1 MLARRLDDRI
11 RHICAQIAAAGRDP
25 LSTDKEVEALLQELL
40 AVIHKKV
47 ERLRLIATRKLL
59 QAEGADNQ
67 DRRKSA

>member
-11 RHICAQIAAAGRDP
+11 RYICAQIATAGHDP

-47 ERLRLIATRKLL
+47 ERLRIIATRKLL
-59 QAEGADNQ
+59 QAEGADNP

>member
-11 RHICAQIAAAGRDP
+11 RYICAQIAAAGHDP

-47 ERLRLIATRKLL
+47 ERLRIIATRKLL
-59 QAEGADNQ
+59 QAEGADNP